1 MHGHNTQTHS
11 LTHTCKHRDTHIH
24 ADTETHAYGHIPTD
38 MSTQSRFIQERP
50 HTHIH
55 TDTDIHKELPRHT
68 QRHAPTSKLTNT
80 KRHMKDTHERHTHTR
95 KHSEGGYRNP
105 PHSSNRR
112 QKHINK
118 HRNISKQKTS
128 PVEEIY
134 TLQKH

>member
-1 MHGHNTQTHS
+1 MHGHNTQMHS

-55 TDTDIHKELPRHT
+55 TDTDIYKELPRHT

-80 KRHMKDTHERHTHTR
+80 KRHMKDTHTHTHTR